1 MSGGKKSS
9 LSVRQ
14 TFVQEIERQILSEE
28 LKPGDRLPTSR
39 ELCSKMGVSLTIVN
53 AGVAEL
59 ANKGFVEVKPRH
71 GVYVTDYRIS
81 GNPAMLSAILE
92 YNGGRLNAHDVR
104 SFCETRLAMDPL
116 VSELAVERA
125 TEKDLEEWG
134 ELLKQLRQEQD
145 RKTFCVLITEFI
157 YRLYR
162 MSDNFLLGM
171 LYHCTMEPQ
180 QRMYQQFIEK
190 NGNEAV
196 IRNAEEIFRY
206 VSERN
211 AAAAAAC
218 MKEAMRLPLEGT
230 TAII

>member
-71 GVYVTDYRIS
+71 GVYVTDYRTS
-81 GNPAMLSAILE
+81 GNPAILSSILQ
-92 YNGGRLNAHDVR
+92 YNGGRLNAHDIR
-104 SFCETRLAMDPL
+104 SFCETRAALDPMAA
-116 VSELAVERA
+116 ELAVERA

-134 ELLKQLRQEQD
+134 KQLEQIRLEQD
-145 RKTFCVLITEFI
+145 RKKLCALIPEYI

-162 MSDNFLLGM
+162 MSDNFLLTV

-190 NGNEAV
+190 NGTDAV
-196 IRNAEEIFRY
+196 IRNAEEVFRY
-206 VSERN
+206 VNERN
-211 AAAAAAC
+211 AEAAAAC
-218 MKEAMRLPLEGT
+218 MREAMRLPLEGT

>member
-1 MSGGKKSS
+1 MSGEKKSS

-71 GVYVTDYRIS
+71 GVYVTDYRTS
-81 GNPAMLSAILE
+81 GNPAILSSIVQ
-92 YNGGRLNAHDVR
+92 YNGGRLNAHDIR
-104 SFCETRLAMDPL
+104 SFCETRAALDPMAA
-116 VSELAVERA
+116 ELAVERA

-134 ELLKQLRQEQD
+134 KQLEQIRLEQD
-145 RKTFCVLITEFI
+145 RKKLCVLIPEYI

-162 MSDNFLLGM
+162 MSDNFLLTV

-190 NGNEAV
+190 NGTDAV
-196 IRNAEEIFRY
+196 IRNAEEVFRY

-211 AAAAAAC
+211 ASA
-218 MKEAMRLPLEGT
+218 ELEGT

>member
-1 MSGGKKSS
+1 MSGEKKSS

-71 GVYVTDYRIS
+71 GVYVTDYRTS
-81 GNPAMLSAILE
+81 GNPAMLSSIVQ
-92 YNGGRLNAHDVR
+92 YNGGRLNAHDIR
-104 SFCETRLAMDPL
+104 SFCETRAALDPMAA
-116 VSELAVERA
+116 ELAVERA

-134 ELLKQLRQEQD
+134 KQLEQIRLEQD
-145 RKTFCVLITEFI
+145 RKKLCALIPEYI

-162 MSDNFLLGM
+162 MSDNFLLTV

-190 NGNEAV
+190 NGTDAV
-196 IRNAEEIFRY
+196 ISQAAQRESASLFRT
-206 VSERN
+206 R
-211 AAAAAAC
+211 
-218 MKEAMRLPLEGT
+218 R
-230 TAII
+230 

>member
-145 RKTFCVLITEFI
+145 RKTFCILITEFI